1 MPHGMQDLV
10 CWPGIESMPPALV
23 VAQSLI
29 QWNAR
34 EVFFFLGGGEG
45 WLTMEMFKT
54 LGTNNSKSTV
64 YKTI

>member
-10 CWPGIESMPPALV
+10 CWPGIESMPSAL

-34 EVFFFLGGGEG
+34 EVFLLGGAVRGD
-45 WLTMEMFKT
+45 
-54 LGTNNSKSTV
+54 
-64 YKTI
+64 

>member
-34 EVFFFLGGGEG
+34 EVFFFFGGGG
-45 WLTMEMFKT
+45 
-54 LGTNNSKSTV
+54 GVVNNGNV
-64 YKTI
+64 